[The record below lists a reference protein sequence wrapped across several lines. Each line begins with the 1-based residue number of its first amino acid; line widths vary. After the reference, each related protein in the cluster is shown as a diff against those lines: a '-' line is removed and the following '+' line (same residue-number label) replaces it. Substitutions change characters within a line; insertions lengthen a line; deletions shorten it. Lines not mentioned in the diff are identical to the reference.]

1 MDQKGLKPNQERPKI
16 SQYKKSILKS
26 NWPWSLQERSAPAS
40 AATMI
45 LLILEQNVYP
55 WPYQKQVG
63 KGRATKLDEF
73 SEKFQTAFDPPS
85 FSKNYVP
92 NFYYRYG
99 CLNARRYDG
108 QIV

>member
-45 LLILEQNVYP
+45 LLILEPNVYP
-55 WPYQKQVG
+55 GPYQQHLG
-63 KGRATKLDEF
+63 KGRTTKLDEF
-73 SEKFQTAFDPPS
+73 SEKFQTAFEPPTH
-85 FSKNYVP
+85 FRKIVLQILMIYMVA
-92 NFYYRYG
+92 YMRG
-99 CLNARRYDG
+99 GMTAR
-108 QIV
+108 